1 MQDIIEDANLTRK
14 TLKVVERISREF
26 IKLCKKAI
34 EEEPENVDNNVMI
47 NFNGVEVNASEIMQR
62 VADTAILA
70 KKIVAYENDLQF
82 KIKQQTKPPN
92 YSIEW
97 TQKEDAM
104 LLLGVYRH
112 GLGNWEAIRDDHSL
126 GLSKLIFLNNS
137 DKTDQ
142 TPKATHLSRR
152 VDLLFKTIRDED
164 EDERFIQ
171 KKKNKSPQLNNIIPD
186 NITTT
191 NATGK
196 KQPKEE
202 QVPTVD
208 FDEALL
214 SICKNLMATVRDT
227 LKRFQKLTER
237 DDLADER
244 KIELTRTYLLNIGTE
259 INKIVARETSYDNKQ
274 LQNHLWHYA
283 STFTHETGPRL
294 QRLYNAVQAQEKPIE
309 SLRKRPKVED
319 SGSDSPPSKRRKRDN
334 KRSESNNAQL
344 KFQKKEA
351 ASIKQ
356 KKR

>member
-1 MQDIIEDANLTRK
+1 
-14 TLKVVERISREF
+14 
-26 IKLCKKAI
+26 
-34 EEEPENVDNNVMI
+34 MI

-70 KKIVAYENDLQF
+70 KKITAYENDLQF
-82 KIKQQTKPPN
+82 RLKQQTKPPN

-152 VDLLFKTIRDED
+152 VDLLFKTLRDED

-171 KKKNKSPQLNNIIPD
+171 KKKNKSPQLNIIPD
-186 NITTT
+186 NITTPS
-191 NATGK
+191 K

-202 QVPTVD
+202 QLTAVD

-214 SICKNLMATVRDT
+214 STCKNLMAAVRDT

-294 QRLYNAVQAQEKPIE
+294 QRLYNAVQAQEKSNE
-309 SLRKRPKVED
+309 TLRKRSKVED
-319 SGSDSPPSKRRKRDN
+319 SGSDTPPSKRRKRDS
-334 KRSESNNAQL
+334 KRSDGNTQL
-344 KFQKKEA
+344 KLPKKEA